1 MLKLYNTLTREKEI
15 LKKKLIKIYVCGP
28 TVYDYAHL
36 GHGRSAVVFDLLRR
50 YLLFKGYNIRFVSNY
65 TDIDDKIIK
74 RAKERNLTEKQLTEE
89 MITAY
94 EEDYSKLNILKPDVQ
109 PKATEYIKE
118 MISLIKKLEK
128 NNYTYIISGDGVY
141 YDISKF
147 KDYGKLSH
155 QKIEDLEAGKRIN
168 NENKR
173 NPEDFVLWKFY
184 KEGEPFWGSKWGKGR
199 PGWHIECSAMSTK
212 ILGKRIDIHGGGQD
226 LIFPHHEDEIAQ
238 TEAIIKKQFSRF
250 WMHNGFVTVNDE
262 KMSKSLENFF
272 LLRDIYKKYDPLVI
286 RWFLL
291 TTSHYRAPLNYSED
305 MLEQS
310 KHSLE
315 KLKDFTRRLKEYD
328 SDSLGYK
335 NTIKMIKIYEKE
347 FIKKLDDDLEI
358 SGALNILYEFLKEAN
373 ILLAEKRFSEEDSV
387 LLLEFIEKIDSVL
400 GVLKE
405 EEIPKEIIELTKKRL
420 ELRKEKNWFEADK
433 IREEIRSK
441 GYNIDDSDGKSII
454 KRL

>member
-15 LKKKLIKIYVCGP
+15 SKKKLIKIYVCGP

-212 ILGKRIDIHGGGQD
+212 IL
-226 LIFPHHEDEIAQ
+226 
-238 TEAIIKKQFSRF
+238 
-250 WMHNGFVTVNDE
+250 
-262 KMSKSLENFF
+262 ENFF

-358 SGALNILYEFLKEAN
+358 SGALNILYEFLKDAN
-373 ILLAEKRFSEEDSV
+373 ILLAE
-387 LLLEFIEKIDSVL
+387 
-400 GVLKE
+400 
-405 EEIPKEIIELTKKRL
+405 KRL

>member
-1 MLKLYNTLTREKEI
+1 
-15 LKKKLIKIYVCGP
+15 
-28 TVYDYAHL
+28 
-36 GHGRSAVVFDLLRR
+36 
-50 YLLFKGYNIRFVSNY
+50 
-65 TDIDDKIIK
+65 
-74 RAKERNLTEKQLTEE
+74 
-89 MITAY
+89 
-94 EEDYSKLNILKPDVQ
+94 
-109 PKATEYIKE
+109 
-118 MISLIKKLEK
+118 
-128 NNYTYIISGDGVY
+128 
-141 YDISKF
+141 
-147 KDYGKLSH
+147 
-155 QKIEDLEAGKRIN
+155 
-168 NENKR
+168 
-173 NPEDFVLWKFY
+173 
-184 KEGEPFWGSKWGKGR
+184 
-199 PGWHIECSAMSTK
+199 
-212 ILGKRIDIHGGGQD
+212 
-226 LIFPHHEDEIAQ
+226 
-238 TEAIIKKQFSRF
+238 
-250 WMHNGFVTVNDE
+250 
-262 KMSKSLENFF
+262 MSKSLENFF

-373 ILLAEKRFSEEDSV
+373 ILLAEKRFSKEDSV

>member
-1 MLKLYNTLTREKEI
+1 
-15 LKKKLIKIYVCGP
+15 
-28 TVYDYAHL
+28 
-36 GHGRSAVVFDLLRR
+36 
-50 YLLFKGYNIRFVSNY
+50 
-65 TDIDDKIIK
+65 
-74 RAKERNLTEKQLTEE
+74 
-89 MITAY
+89 
-94 EEDYSKLNILKPDVQ
+94 
-109 PKATEYIKE
+109 
-118 MISLIKKLEK
+118 
-128 NNYTYIISGDGVY
+128 
-141 YDISKF
+141 
-147 KDYGKLSH
+147 
-155 QKIEDLEAGKRIN
+155 
-168 NENKR
+168 
-173 NPEDFVLWKFY
+173 
-184 KEGEPFWGSKWGKGR
+184 
-199 PGWHIECSAMSTK
+199 
-212 ILGKRIDIHGGGQD
+212 
-226 LIFPHHEDEIAQ
+226 
-238 TEAIIKKQFSRF
+238 
-250 WMHNGFVTVNDE
+250 MHNGFVTVNDE

-347 FIKKLDDDLEI
+347 FIKK
-358 SGALNILYEFLKEAN
+358 
-373 ILLAEKRFSEEDSV
+373 
-387 LLLEFIEKIDSVL
+387 
-400 GVLKE
+400 
-405 EEIPKEIIELTKKRL
+405 RL